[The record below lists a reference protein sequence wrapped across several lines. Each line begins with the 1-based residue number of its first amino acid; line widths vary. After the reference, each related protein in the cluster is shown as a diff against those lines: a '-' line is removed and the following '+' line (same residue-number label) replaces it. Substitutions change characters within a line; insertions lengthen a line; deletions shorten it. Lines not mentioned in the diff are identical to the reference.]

1 MAEEEFSSLEVFLDL
16 LGTLVE
22 NQEDD
27 KISQLEITRTHSGAP
42 YSMYAPVEKIGLF
55 RGSDDLLIIDNG
67 YAVYT
72 EIIHSGLKFE
82 IKEIEA

>member
-1 MAEEEFSSLEVFLDL
+1 MSEEEYSSLEVFLDL

-27 KISQLEITRTHSGAP
+27 KISHLEITRTHNGAP
-42 YSMYAPVEKIGLF
+42 YCTYDQIEKLGLF
-55 RGSDDLLIIDNG
+55 RGSEDLLLIDNG
-67 YAVYT
+67 YGVYI

-82 IKEIEA
+82 IKEYEA